1 MKYLNTFSSLRGALV
16 LGLTIS
22 VAAAP
27 APGKI
32 GKLVTFA
39 DIFSGN
45 YSVSSTSVQW
55 IADSSDGTYVVQD
68 PTTGSLVFANIV
80 TGTNETFVDAADIG
94 EAAST
99 FYDYYIQPSG
109 DNVLFSANYTKQY
122 RYSFFADYYI
132 FNRASKSL
140 KPLVD
145 DQVGDIQYAGWNTRG
160 DSIAY
165 VRGNNLFMWVN
176 GTVTQITD
184 DGGVDVFNGVPDWVY
199 EEEIYGDTKVLWFSP
214 DGENLAFLRF
224 NETGVP
230 TYTIPYYMDSQSKAP
245 PYPRELELRYP
256 KVGETNPTATFHL
269 LDLSDLAAG
278 PQEIEFESFAPEDL
292 LITEVA
298 WVAEEHEAVI
308 FRTMNRV
315 QNLEKLIVVDVKSA
329 ESSVVRE
336 RDGTDGW
343 IDNNLAIQYIPGLS
357 TPSYIDISD
366 HTGYAHLYLYPVA
379 GGSPIVLTSGE
390 YEVISIVKV
399 DVSRNVVY
407 YLSTER
413 DSTERHLYSVGLD
426 GKGKKA
432 LVDTNKD
439 GYWAASF
446 SDGGAYYI
454 LSYRGPDL
462 PHQEL
467 YSVNNTNVAI
477 KTMTDNAAL
486 KTKLAEFNLP
496 TVSWSTL
503 KHPDGYEL
511 NVVEYLPPNFD
522 PKKKYQVLFD
532 IYGGPGSQE
541 TGKTFRRNVGWSSY
555 VTSDPE
561 LEYIILSVDNRGT
574 GFKGRAF
581 RTLVNRQ
588 LGKLEAQDQVW
599 AAQQW
604 AKKSYVDEKKIAIW
618 GWSFGGYLTSK
629 VLELDSGVFSLG
641 LITAPVSDW
650 RFYDSMY
657 TERYMGTLEDNQA
670 GYAES
675 AVALPGGFKNVAGG
689 FLVQHGTGDDNVHF
703 QNSAALV
710 DTLMVAGV
718 SPEKMRVQWFTDS
731 DHSINFHGGT
741 PFLYK
746 QLAKAL
752 YEEKERKET
761 TKHQWSR
768 RGE

>member
-1 MKYLNTFSSLRGALV
+1 
-16 LGLTIS
+16 
-22 VAAAP
+22 
-27 APGKI
+27 
-32 GKLVTFA
+32 
-39 DIFSGN
+39 
-45 YSVSSTSVQW
+45 
-55 IADSSDGTYVVQD
+55 
-68 PTTGSLVFANIV
+68 
-80 TGTNETFVDAADIG
+80 
-94 EAAST
+94 
-99 FYDYYIQPSG
+99 
-109 DNVLFSANYTKQY
+109 
-122 RYSFFADYYI
+122 
-132 FNRASKSL
+132 
-140 KPLVD
+140 
-145 DQVGDIQYAGWNTRG
+145 
-160 DSIAY
+160 
-165 VRGNNLFMWVN
+165 
-176 GTVTQITD
+176 
-184 DGGVDVFNGVPDWVY
+184 
-199 EEEIYGDTKVLWFSP
+199 
-214 DGENLAFLRF
+214 
-224 NETGVP
+224 
-230 TYTIPYYMDSQSKAP
+230 MDSQSKAP

-343 IDNNLAIQYIPGLS
+343 IDNNLAIQCQPLCLPIFYLLPMKLTRVIDIPGLS

-641 LITAPVSDW
+641 LVSFKPSRPHSCISADTATDHRPCI
-650 RFYDSMY
+650 R
-657 TERYMGTLEDNQA
+657 LA
-670 GYAES
+670 
-675 AVALPGGFKNVAGG
+675 
-689 FLVQHGTGDDNVHF
+689 FL
-703 QNSAALV
+703 
-710 DTLMVAGV
+710 
-718 SPEKMRVQWFTDS
+718 
-731 DHSINFHGGT
+731 
-741 PFLYK
+741 
-746 QLAKAL
+746 
-752 YEEKERKET
+752 
-761 TKHQWSR
+761 
-768 RGE
+768 

>member
-22 VAAAP
+22 AAAVP
-27 APGKI
+27 APGKK

-45 YSVSSTSVQW
+45 YSASSTFIQW
-55 IADSSDGTYVVQD
+55 VAGSSDGTYVVPD
-68 PTTGSLVFANIV
+68 PETGSLVFANIV
-80 TGTNETFVDAADIG
+80 TGTNETFLDFADIE

-99 FYDYYIQPSG
+99 FFDYYIQPSG

-140 KPLVD
+140 EPLVD
-145 DQVGDIQYAGWNTRG
+145 DQAGDIQYAGWNTRG

-199 EEEIYGDTKVLWFSP
+199 EEEVYGDTKAHWFSP
-214 DGENLAFLRF
+214 DGEYLAFLRF
-224 NETGVP
+224 NETG
-230 TYTIPYYMDSQSKAP
+230 
-245 PYPRELELRYP
+245 
-256 KVGETNPTATFHL
+256 
-269 LDLSDLAAG
+269 
-278 PQEIEFESFAPEDL
+278 EIEFDSFSPEDL

-329 ESSVVRE
+329 SSSVVRE

-343 IDNNLAIQYIPGLS
+343 IDNNLAIRYIPGLS

-379 GGSPIVLTSGE
+379 GGSPIALTSGE
-390 YEVISIVKV
+390 YEVVSIVKV

-439 GYWAASF
+439 GYWGASF

-477 KTMTDNAAL
+477 KSMTDNAAL
-486 KTKLAEFNLP
+486 KTKLAEFDLP
-496 TVSWSTL
+496 AVSWSTL

-522 PKKKYQVLFD
+522 PKKKYPVLFR
-532 IYGGPGSQE
+532 IYGGPGAQE
-541 TGKTFRRNVGWSSY
+541 TGKTFRRTVGWNSY
-555 VTSDPE
+555 VASDPE
-561 LEYIILSVDNRGT
+561 LEYIVLSVDNRGT

-581 RTLVNRQ
+581 RALVSRQ

-650 RFYDSMY
+650 RFYDSIY
-657 TERYMGTLEDNQA
+657 TERYMGTLEDNRD
-670 GYAES
+670 GYAQS
-675 AVALPGGFKNVAGG
+675 AVALPEGFKNVAGG

-731 DHSINFHGGT
+731 DHNINFHGGT
-741 PFLYK
+741 LFLYK
-746 QLAKAL
+746 QLAKSL